1 MTTVMEKEIEGCSDS
16 VYDEGKGTHHLLGS
30 KKPYLSHQASLTGD
44 SVFTSSSPPGPFS
57 ERASIQQVSS
67 LSSEWNTIQMR
78 SVSP

>member
-44 SVFTSSSPPGPFS
+44 SEFTS
-57 ERASIQQVSS
+57 RS
-67 LSSEWNTIQMR
+67 LL
-78 SVSP
+78 